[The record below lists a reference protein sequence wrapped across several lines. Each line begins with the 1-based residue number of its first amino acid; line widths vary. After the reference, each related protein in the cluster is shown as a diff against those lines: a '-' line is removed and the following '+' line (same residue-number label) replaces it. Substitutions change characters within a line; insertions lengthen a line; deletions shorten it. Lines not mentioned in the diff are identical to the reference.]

1 VLVTGPDII
10 FFWVARMI
18 IAGLEFKPGKTA
30 KIEDNI
36 PFHDVFFTGIIRDQ
50 QGRKMSKSL
59 GNSPDPLELIDK
71 YGADGLRFGL
81 MRIAPSGQDIRFD
94 EKQIEEGRNF
104 ATKLWNVARFRQMH
118 GSIQIEA
125 EKLDRFKRSSSQ
137 ENARSLRNR
146 EKLDCFK
153 QSSFGGLSIYAI
165 EVLARLNETIDAV
178 EKGYRDYEFNTV
190 AQRLYDFIWSDYCD
204 WFVEAAKIE
213 IFSEDESKKKSALAV
228 MDYVLS
234 AIVRLLHPFMPH
246 ITEELWSL
254 LGFGKESIQFA
265 PPPKK
270 IALKDVDL
278 KKRKLVAAIFE
289 TIQAG
294 RNLRAQARV
303 ASNQKAKYAL
313 RSSQPDLTSERE
325 TIARLLNAS
334 ELVIDPKFKAGAGT
348 PIATTPLG
356 EILLIVDVDRSA
368 ERERLDKE
376 IAKVEAELR
385 TVEEKLKNKSFVD
398 RAPRDVVE
406 EHRQR
411 QKNFGE
417 QLRKLKQARD
427 SLG

>member
-1 VLVTGPDII
+1 MDPKTRKKFYPTSVLVTGPDII

-36 PFHDVFFTGIIRDQ
+36 PFHDVFFTGIIRDK

-118 GSIQIEA
+118 GPTQIA
-125 EKLDRFKRSSSQ
+125 PGKLDRLKRSS
-137 ENARSLRNR
+137 
-146 EKLDCFK
+146 
-153 QSSFGGLSIYAI
+153 FGSRSIYAM
-165 EVLARLNETIDAV
+165 EVLARLDETIDAV
-178 EKGYRDYEFNTV
+178 EKAYRDYEFNTV

-204 WFVEAAKIE
+204 WFVEAAKTD

-254 LGFGKESIQFA
+254 LGLGKESIQFA
-265 PPPKK
+265 PPPVRAGLAVK
-270 IALKDVDL
+270 AELA
-278 KKRKLVAAIFE
+278 KKRRLVAAIYE
-289 TIQAG
+289 TVRAG
-294 RNLRAQARV
+294 RNLRAQARIP
-303 ASNQKAKYAL
+303 SNKK
-313 RSSQPDLTSERE
+313 ERFILVTANAGVSMEKE
-325 TIARLLNAS
+325 TISRLLNAGQLDIGTH
-334 ELVIDPKFKAGAGT
+334 ERHIPGT
-348 PIATTPLG
+348 PIAATPLG
-356 EILLIVDVDRSA
+356 HILLIVDVDHA
-368 ERERLDKE
+368 GERERLEKE
-376 IAKVEAELR
+376 IARVEEELR
-385 TVEEKLKNKSFVD
+385 TVEAKLKNKSFVD
-398 RAPRDVVE
+398 RAPSEVVE
-406 EHRQR
+406 LHRQR
-411 QKNFGE
+411 QKNFAE
-417 QLRKLKQARD
+417 ELKKLKEARD
-427 SLG
+427 KL